1 MQFDMEHDMMKLF
14 QYERID
20 RAHARFEGEFAMHE
34 GIPAY
39 LAQLLCAQYGEETA
53 ERIAQ
58 GYEAQRAVTLRVNP
72 LKGNVQT
79 VKEKLEALGIAVTP
93 VSWYGD
99 AMIVH
104 DVREDALEKLPMYE
118 AGEIYLQSLSSMIPP
133 LLMGTKPGENVLDMA
148 AAPGGKTTQIAALT
162 GNQAM
167 ITACEMNKIRADR
180 LKYNVQRQGA
190 SRVTVMNI
198 DSRNLDD
205 LFSFDRILLD
215 APCSGS
221 GTVQLN
227 DKRFKGQ
234 FTKEYLARTM
244 KLQEGLLQKALKLL
258 RPGSEMIY
266 STCSVLAQENE
277 NIVSK
282 VLKKV
287 NAEVV
292 PLDMTGFESV
302 PQLPVTIPGTL
313 CVCPDELHEGFFVA
327 KIRKK
332 K

>member
-1 MQFDMEHDMMKLF
+1 MEV
-14 QYERID
+14 
-20 RAHARFEGEFAMHE
+20 
-34 GIPAY
+34 PAY
-39 LAQLLCAQYGEETA
+39 LSQLLMNQYGA
-53 ERIAQ
+53 EMADRIAQ
-58 GYEAQRAVTLRVNP
+58 GFAAQRAVTLRANT
-72 LKGNVQT
+72 LKTDVAT
-79 VKEKLEALGIAVTP
+79 VRAKLAEKGIRTLP
-93 VSWYGD
+93 VSWSAD
-99 AMIVH
+99 AMIVC
-104 DVREDALEKLPMYE
+104 DVREDALTQLDLYE
-118 AGEIYLQSLSSMIPP
+118 RGEIYLQSLSSMIPP
-133 LLMGTKPGENVLDMA
+133 VLLGAKPGENVLDMA

-221 GTVQLN
+221 GTVQLH
-227 DKRFKGQ
+227 DRRFKGQ
-234 FTKEYLARTM
+234 FSREYLARTT
-244 KLQEGLLQKALKLL
+244 KQQEALLVKALRLL
-258 RPGSEMIY
+258 RPGCEMIY

-277 NIVSK
+277 DIVNRA
-282 VLKKV
+282 LKKA

-302 PQLPVTIPGTL
+302 PQLPVRIPGTL

-327 KIRKK
+327 KIRRKNDAAK
-332 K
+332 R